1 MKAFRRVQRD
11 LFTAQD
17 QVPEL
22 VSSDR
27 QKAIAL
33 LQALLTE
40 ATIDQVVVPLS
51 DAKQETD
58 NE

>member
-40 ATIDQVVVPLS
+40 ATIDQVVVPLNDS
-51 DAKQETD
+51 KQETD

>member
-40 ATIDQVVVPLS
+40 ATIDQVVVPLN